1 MKKPKLPN
9 FSKWSRR
16 ERLLAVVGTV
26 VVISVLLDRAVVNPW
41 WKHLSFLRQ
50 EIERI
55 EHDLVAH
62 EKLLARREGIL
73 AQAKLYERYVQPSP
87 GSELQM
93 ATFLKEIETLARQA
107 QVSLEEIKPQPV
119 AETEVYENYSFEV
132 FSECSL
138 DQWIR
143 LVHLIETSPSLFE
156 IQKAKLS
163 VKEGKTDV
171 LSGYLLIGAVAMRA
185 PEPPATP
192 APPAASP
199 AAASTPAAP

>member
-9 FSKWSRR
+9 LSKWSRR
-16 ERLLAVVGTV
+16 ERLLAVAGAV
-26 VVISVLLDRAVVNPW
+26 VVISVLLDRTVTTPW

-50 EIERI
+50 ETQRI
-55 EHDLVAH
+55 EHDLVTH
-62 EKLLARREGIL
+62 EKLLVRRQGIL
-73 AQAKLYERYVQPSP
+73 AQAKRYERYVQPSP

-93 ATFLKEIETLARQA
+93 ATLLKEIETLAKQA

-119 AETEVYENYSFEV
+119 AEAEVYENYSFEV

-163 VKEGKTDV
+163 AKEGKTDV
-171 LSGYLLIGAVAMRA
+171 LSGYLLINAVAMRA
-185 PEPPATP
+185 PQPPSAPPPPA
-192 APPAASP
+192 AAPAASP
-199 AAASTPAAP
+199 AR